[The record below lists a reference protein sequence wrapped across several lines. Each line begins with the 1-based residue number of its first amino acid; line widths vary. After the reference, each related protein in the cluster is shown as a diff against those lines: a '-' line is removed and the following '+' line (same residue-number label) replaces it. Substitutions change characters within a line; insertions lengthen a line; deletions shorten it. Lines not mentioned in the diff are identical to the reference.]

1 MEKYTTLY
9 DVLIIGAGPSGS
21 NAAISYKN
29 LNPNLKVGLIDKS
42 IFPRDKSCGDAIGPG
57 VISALKRFNNQHIL
71 DNEPQ
76 VVSTTLYGPE
86 NIGIQNYI
94 PEVKNKEDSIVYVIP
109 RIDLDNRI
117 LNLAKDLDVDVFEGY
132 SFVSFEKDSDN
143 KLVVEIKNGD
153 NITKLGTKILVG
165 ADGANSRVRK
175 QLNVNTNS
183 DWHKAIA
190 IRAYIDS
197 PNYLEIFKE
206 RTLMFEINVSAEKGY
221 AWAFPSKGNLL
232 NIGIGVP
239 LNIFKKE
246 KLDINV
252 LLQDF
257 ITQLTNRGVVVENIR
272 DEKSYLLPFASSRP
286 KFKNDINVALIG
298 DASSMINP
306 MSGEGIF
313 YGMEAGYLLAKNTY
327 NLIDS
332 SDLTKGIADYE
343 KAFSKR
349 FRKHYLSCA
358 LARLLLQS
366 PFMTKRLLKVASND
380 QNTIDFVVELL
391 FDEAYLTF
399 GEVMKIVYKFLLPS
413 KLLFCYQKTKR
424 KRPDLLN

>member
-132 SFVSFEKDSDN
+132 SFVSFEKDLDN

-153 NITKLGTKILVG
+153 NITKLGAKILVG

-286 KFKNDINVALIG
+286 KFRNDINVALIG

-332 SDLTKGIADYE
+332 PDLTKGIADYE

-366 PFMTKRLLKVASND
+366 PFMTRRLLKVASND

-413 KLLFCYQKTKR
+413 KVLMLLSK
-424 KRPDLLN
+424 N

>member
-132 SFVSFEKDSDN
+132 SFVSFEKDSNN

-332 SDLTKGIADYE
+332 PDLTKGIADYE

-413 KLLFCYQKTKR
+413 KVLMLLSK
-424 KRPDLLN
+424 N

>member
-29 LNPNLKVGLIDKS
+29 LNPDLKVGLIDKS
-42 IFPRDKSCGDAIGPG
+42 VFPRDKSCGDAIGPG

-132 SFVSFEKDSDN
+132 SFVSFEKDLDN

-153 NITKLGTKILVG
+153 NITKLGAKILVG

-286 KFKNDINVALIG
+286 KFRNDINVALIG

-332 SDLTKGIADYE
+332 PELTKGIADYE

-413 KLLFCYQKTKR
+413 KVLMLLSK
-424 KRPDLLN
+424 N

>member
-153 NITKLGTKILVG
+153 NITKLGAKILVG

-190 IRAYIDS
+190 MRAYIDS

-332 SDLTKGIADYE
+332 PDLTKGIADYE

-413 KLLFCYQKTKR
+413 KVLMLLSK
-424 KRPDLLN
+424 N

>member
-29 LNPNLKVGLIDKS
+29 LNPDLKVGLIDKS

-132 SFVSFEKDSDN
+132 SFVSFEKDLDN

-153 NITKLGTKILVG
+153 NITKLGAKILVG

-332 SDLTKGIADYE
+332 PELTKGIADYE

-413 KLLFCYQKTKR
+413 KVLMLLSK
-424 KRPDLLN
+424 N

>member
-153 NITKLGTKILVG
+153 NITKLGAKILVG

-332 SDLTKGIADYE
+332 PDLTKGIADYE

-399 GEVMKIVYKFLLPS
+399 GEVLKIIYKFLLPS
-413 KLLFCYQKTKR
+413 KVLMLLSK
-424 KRPDLLN
+424 N

>member
-71 DNEPQ
+71 DNAPQ

-153 NITKLGTKILVG
+153 NITKLGAKILVG

-332 SDLTKGIADYE
+332 PDLTKGIADYE

-413 KLLFCYQKTKR
+413 KVLMLLSK
-424 KRPDLLN
+424 N

>member
-29 LNPNLKVGLIDKS
+29 LNPDLKVGLIDKS

-153 NITKLGTKILVG
+153 NITKLGAKILVG

-332 SDLTKGIADYE
+332 PDLTKGIADYE

-413 KLLFCYQKTKR
+413 KLLM
-424 KRPDLLN
+424 LLSKN

>member
-42 IFPRDKSCGDAIGPG
+42 VFPRDKSCGDAIGPG

-153 NITKLGTKILVG
+153 NITKLGAKILVG

-332 SDLTKGIADYE
+332 PDLTKGIADYE

-413 KLLFCYQKTKR
+413 KVLMLLSK
-424 KRPDLLN
+424 N

>member
-42 IFPRDKSCGDAIGPG
+42 VFPRDKSCGDAIGPG
-57 VISALKRFNNQHIL
+57 VISALKRFNNHHIL

-117 LNLAKDLDVDVFEGY
+117 LNLAKDLEVDVFEGY

-153 NITKLGTKILVG
+153 NITKLGAKILVG

-332 SDLTKGIADYE
+332 PDLAKGIADYE

-413 KLLFCYQKTKR
+413 KVLMLLSK
-424 KRPDLLN
+424 N

>member
-153 NITKLGTKILVG
+153 NITKLGAKILVG

-399 GEVMKIVYKFLLPS
+399 GEVLKIIYKFLLPS
-413 KLLFCYQKTKR
+413 KVLMLLSK
-424 KRPDLLN
+424 N

>member
-1 MEKYTTLY
+1 MQKNVKKY
-9 DVLIIGAGPSGS
+9 DVLIIGAGPAGA

-29 LNPNLKVGLIDKS
+29 LNPNLLVGLVDKS

-71 DNEPQ
+71 EGEPQ
-76 VVSTTLYGPE
+76 VVSTTLYGPD

-94 PEVKNKEDSIVYVIP
+94 PQVKNKEDSIVYVIP

-117 LNLAKDLDVDVFEGY
+117 LNLAKESGVEVYEGY
-132 SFVSFEKDSDN
+132 SFVDFTSNKDKSLN
-143 KLVVEIKNGD
+143 VHIKND
-153 NITKLGTKILVG
+153 NENLEFNTKILVG
-165 ADGANSRVRK
+165 ADGANSRIRK
-175 QLNVNTNS
+175 KLNYKNNS

-221 AWAFPSKGNLL
+221 AWAFPSKDNLL

-239 LNIFKKE
+239 VSIFKKD
-246 KLDINV
+246 KLDINT
-252 LLQDF
+252 LLDNF
-257 ITQLTNRGVVVENIR
+257 VSELEGRGVIVENIR
-272 DEKSYLLPFASSRP
+272 KQKSYLLPFASSRP
-286 KFKNDINVALIG
+286 KRNKSSNVALIG

-313 YGMEAGYLLAKNTY
+313 YGMEAGYLLAKNTHSI
-327 NLIDS
+327 IDNEKIS
-332 SDLTKGIADYE
+332 LGIDKYE
-343 KAFSKR
+343 KEFTKR

-358 LARLLLQS
+358 LARLILQS
-366 PFMTKRLLKVASND
+366 PFMTKRLLRVASND
-380 QNTIDFVVELL
+380 QDTIDFVVELL

-399 GEVMKIVYKFLLPS
+399 TETLKIAYKFVLPARLLAS
-413 KLLFCYQKTKR
+413 RAK
-424 KRPDLLN
+424 N

>member
-132 SFVSFEKDSDN
+132 SFVSFEKDSNN

-153 NITKLGTKILVG
+153 NITKLGAKILVG

-332 SDLTKGIADYE
+332 PDLTKGIADYE

-413 KLLFCYQKTKR
+413 KVLMLLSK
-424 KRPDLLN
+424 N